1 ALAAFGAELHA
12 KVQALRAACGT
23 DAGVAAAPAGAPAM
37 GAAEAAERTQQFARL
52 LADCDAQA
60 EEYLAAHRA
69 ALQQVCGAEAV
80 AAVARAVQDFDFDAA
95 LQALRDAAAQ
105 QGVVIA
111 ATA

>member
-12 KVQALRAACGT
+12 KVQALHRARGSET
-23 DAGVAAAPAGAPAM
+23 SMPTPGPPASALD
-37 GAAEAAERTQQFARL
+37 AAEAAGHAQAFARL

-60 EEYLAAHRA
+60 EDYLAAHRA
-69 ALQQVCGAEAV
+69 ALVQVCGAEAL
-80 AAVARAVQDFDFDAA
+80 AAIARAVQDFDFDAA